1 MLGGFLILVSWGL
14 RAQAPQGFS
23 YQAVVRD
30 AAGQLVLSQP
40 VGLKVSVLVGS
51 ATGTAVYSES
61 HSATSNANGL
71 VMIQVGSGTPLTGSF
86 PSIDWLNGPYFLKSE
101 LDVTGGTNY
110 TLTSTAQ
117 LLSVPFALHATTA
130 TAAQSAQSISGPLN
144 ELDPVFVASPAGG
157 ITATQ
162 IASWNS
168 KVGTEVDPVY
178 AASPAGGITATNIST
193 WNNKVGTEVDPTFT
207 ASPAGGI
214 TSANIS
220 SWNNKVGTEVDPTFA
235 VSPAK
240 NITAANITSWNNK
253 VGTEVDPTFVASPAS
268 GITSANITSW
278 NNKVGTEVD
287 PTFTASPASGI
298 SSANINTW
306 NTDLDRSPTNEIQTL
321 TVGNDSLRISL
332 GNKVALPKGT
342 QWTPWNSGIQYRGVF
357 VDTARNTTTFTN
369 PVRQELYVERANRAG
384 VNLGVLSRFHNADVQ
399 RNFYG
404 LATGGNNTA
413 IFTAQS
419 DGALNQARG
428 YQAFVTAL
436 PSVNAASN
444 TAYQGLVSGATNVSG
459 VDVNAQDGQFVTGVR
474 SAASSLRPGAR
485 VLGME
490 STVESGDSNVAV
502 VAKALGTTGKR
513 VGLFASTTGSAA
525 SDYAAVFQGKT
536 LVKNDFF
543 YLQNDPNFLNGTVY
557 RTAVGQNQMFS
568 GTVPTGNGTAFGV
581 GDFQGNVLNFPVL
594 IEKGARNRF
603 VELKS
608 WNQLHV
614 GGGPTYSM
622 DLLEVSD
629 TSGAP
634 TANSSRSAANF
645 RSYGKR
651 GINHGLIAVSQG
663 ISTGENVSAEFWTS
677 DGASGN
683 VGVRSTIWPNTAGDY
698 HNLGVV
704 GITNNNVGASGR
716 GIAGFAYGSGYG
728 LGAWGE
734 AATTN
739 ENWGTTGIALAE
751 VGNDFL
757 QIGVNGVA
765 RGSYGTGGTGG
776 GMYIGGYFRTYG
788 LASQYGA
795 YGRAFSSSAGSSTG
809 FVVGGIFEAGQL
821 TTPAST
827 GQHIGMRAWSGG
839 AGNVNIGSTGYANG
853 NNNAKY
859 NVGGDFWASG
869 QNATGASYGLQAYT
883 VGTAPEAIGAWL
895 EAAGTQT
902 NYGVYA
908 KASGGTSNTAG
919 YFEGNVTVQGNLNV
933 TGNISKGGGT
943 FKIDHPLDP
952 ANKYLVHSFVESPEM
967 LNVYSGN
974 TVTDAS
980 GRSTVT
986 LPEYFS
992 AANADLRYQLTVVG
1006 ATFAQAVVGEEVK
1019 GNSFVVLTNQ
1029 PNVKVSWQIT
1039 AVRNDA
1045 YAKANRIQPE
1055 VEKKDGERGAY
1066 LHPELFGS
1074 DKSVFKA
1081 PQRPESMPDR
1091 SAPVETPESRE

>member
-1 MLGGFLILVSWGL
+1 
-14 RAQAPQGFS
+14 
-23 YQAVVRD
+23 
-30 AAGQLVLSQP
+30 
-40 VGLKVSVLVGS
+40 
-51 ATGTAVYSES
+51 
-61 HSATSNANGL
+61 
-71 VMIQVGSGTPLTGSF
+71 
-86 PSIDWLNGPYFLKSE
+86 
-101 LDVTGGTNY
+101 
-110 TLTSTAQ
+110 
-117 LLSVPFALHATTA
+117 
-130 TAAQSAQSISGPLN
+130 
-144 ELDPVFVASPAGG
+144 
-157 ITATQ
+157 
-162 IASWNS
+162 
-168 KVGTEVDPVY
+168 
-178 AASPAGGITATNIST
+178 
-193 WNNKVGTEVDPTFT
+193 
-207 ASPAGGI
+207 
-214 TSANIS
+214 
-220 SWNNKVGTEVDPTFA
+220 
-235 VSPAK
+235 
-240 NITAANITSWNNK
+240 
-253 VGTEVDPTFVASPAS
+253 
-268 GITSANITSW
+268 
-278 NNKVGTEVD
+278 
-287 PTFTASPASGI
+287 
-298 SSANINTW
+298 
-306 NTDLDRSPTNEIQTL
+306 
-321 TVGNDSLRISL
+321 
-332 GNKVALPKGT
+332 
-342 QWTPWNSGIQYRGVF
+342 VF

-369 PVRQELYVERANRAG
+369 PVRQELYTERANRSG
-384 VNLGVLSRFHNADVQ
+384 VNMGVLSRLHNADVQ

-404 LATGGNNTA
+404 LATGGNNTV

-419 DGALNQARG
+419 DGASQQARG
-428 YQAFVTAL
+428 YQAFVSAL

-444 TAYQGLVSGATNVSG
+444 TAFYGVSSGALEVRGLDLGAS
-459 VDVNAQDGQFVTGVR
+459 DGQFVTGVR

-485 VLGME
+485 VLGLE
-490 STVESGDSNVAV
+490 ASAESGDSNVAV
-502 VAKALGTTGKR
+502 VAKALGSTGKR
-513 VGLFASTTGSAA
+513 VGLIATTTGAGA
-525 SDYAAVFQGKT
+525 SDYAAIFQGKT
-536 LVKNDFF
+536 LVKNDLL

-557 RTAVGQNQMFS
+557 RTASGQNQMFV
-568 GTVPTGNGTAFGV
+568 GTVPTTTGTAYGV
-581 GDFQGNVLNFPVL
+581 GDFQGNVLNFPLL
-594 IEKGARNRF
+594 IEKGARNKF
-603 VELKS
+603 VEVRS

-614 GGGPTYSM
+614 GSSPSYSM
-622 DLLEVSD
+622 DLLEVTD
-629 TSGAP
+629 TAGAP
-634 TANSSRSAANF
+634 TTTSSRSAANF

-651 GINHGLIAVSQG
+651 GINQGLIAVSQG
-663 ISTGENVSAEFWTS
+663 ISSGENVAAEFWTS
-677 DGASGN
+677 DGAAGN
-683 VGVRSTIWPNTAGDY
+683 VGVRSSIWPNTAGDY
-698 HNLGVV
+698 HNLAVV
-704 GITNNNVGASGR
+704 GVTHNNVGASGR

-734 AATTN
+734 ASTTN

-751 VGNDFL
+751 SGNNYL

-776 GMYIGGYFRTYG
+776 GTYIGGYFRTYG

-795 YGRAFSSSAGSSTG
+795 YGRAYSSSAGSSTG
-809 FVVGGIFEAGQL
+809 FVIGGIFEAGQL
-821 TTPAST
+821 TTPASV

-839 AGNVNIGSTGYANG
+839 AGNLNVGSTGYANG
-853 NNNAKY
+853 NNNARY

-869 QNATGASYGLQAYT
+869 QNATGATYALQAYSQ
-883 VGTAPEAIGAWL
+883 GTAPETVGAWL

-902 NYGVYA
+902 NYGVFA

-986 LPEYFS
+986 LPDYFS
-992 AANADLRYQLTVVG
+992 AANADIRYQLTVVG
-1006 ATFAQAVVGEEVK
+1006 ATFAQAIVGEEVQ

-1074 DKSVFKA
+1074 DKSVFTA